1 MLDRKTHAVI
11 DWTHFSTPAQVKDK
25 RSDFTTRDPRIRQAL
40 EIIEMSY
47 PVEIGP
53 IASKLNLSDS
63 RFRHLFKKELG
74 MSPSHC
80 IMLLRLRRAK
90 ELLESSFLRVKEV
103 AALVGATDISH
114 FVRSYKM
121 LYGQTPSQ
129 TRNVSPGARVTELAV
144 GEIVRKR
151 PSRPINSH

>member
-1 MLDRKTHAVI
+1 MYCLLDYS
-11 DWTHFSTPAQVKDK
+11 HFSTPAQVKDK
-25 RSDFTTRDPRIRQAL
+25 RPDFTTMDPRIRKAL
-40 EIIEMSY
+40 EVIERTY

-74 MSPSHC
+74 MSPSHY
-80 IMLLRLRRAK
+80 IILIRLRRAK
-90 ELLESSFLRVKEV
+90 ELLENSFLRVKEV
-103 AALVGATDISH
+103 ATLVGATDISH

-129 TRNVSPGARVTELAV
+129 TRNVSPSARRGRNCA
-144 GEIVRKR
+144 
-151 PSRPINSH
+151 